1 MSEARLRKYQPRFST
16 VDQFDTLAKHKIEGM
31 DELINNFFGIVAE
44 FKKKPYDILDF
55 SKNQFDRDYL
65 EFNVRWARRAA

>member
-1 MSEARLRKYQPRFST
+1 M
-16 VDQFDTLAKHKIEGM
+16 DQFDTLAKHKIEGM

-65 EFNVRWARRAA
+65 